1 MINVIEHM
9 NDSVMNYQLIDWAK
23 QAPVQARLTRLTGHE
38 AGQMNRAFAMNQTT
52 KRYIR
57 TDEPI
62 TSDLF
67 DLEARE
73 QVSQEQTKQTFTTSI
88 RHHKAVYR
96 PTPELM

>member
-1 MINVIEHM
+1 MMNILEHM
-9 NDSVMNYQLIDWAK
+9 NDPVLNYQLIDWTK
-23 QAPVQARLTRLTGHE
+23 RAPVHARLSRLTEHE

>member
-1 MINVIEHM
+1 MMNVLERM
-9 NDSVMNYQLIDWAK
+9 NDLVLNYQLIDWAK
-23 QAPVQARLTRLTGHE
+23 LAPVQARLSRLTKHE
-38 AGQMNRAFAMNQTT
+38 AGQLNRAFAMNQTT

-57 TDEPI
+57 TNEPI